1 MKPAPFDYVR
11 AMHTDQALELL
22 ASAGDESKLLAGG
35 QSLIPM
41 LNFRLARP
49 ALLID
54 IGRIGELAYIT
65 RQDGTLRIGA
75 TTRQAQLERSK
86 LVGEGWPLLA
96 RAIGWVAHPQIRS
109 VGTVGGSVAHA
120 DPAAELPVACSV
132 LEARMTVAGRSGKRE
147 ISADDFFVTHLTS
160 AIEADEMLLEIAIPA
175 APDGAGQSFVEYSR
189 RHGDFA
195 LGGAAVVMPLDAE
208 GRCVGVRITLM
219 TAAPVPWRART
230 AEKLLEGSAPELA
243 MLSAAAEAA
252 ASEINPTGDIH
263 GGSSYR
269 KALARTLCL
278 QALTE
283 AAATATPPKAT
294 GMDQ

>member
-11 AMHTDQALELL
+11 ATHPDQALELL

-49 ALLID
+49 AVLID
-54 IGRIGELAYIT
+54 IGRLGELSYIN
-65 RQDGTLRIGA
+65 RQDGSLRIGA

-86 LVGEGWPLLA
+86 LVSAGWPLLA

-132 LEARMTVAGRSGKRE
+132 LEARMTVGSRSGQRE

-195 LGGAAVVMPLDAE
+195 LGGAAVVMPLNAE
-208 GRCVGVRITLM
+208 GRCAGVRITLM

-230 AEKLLEGSAPELA
+230 AEKLLEGELPDA
-243 MLSAAAEAA
+243 KQLAAAAEAA
-252 ASEINPTGDIH
+252 AAEISPTSDIH
-263 GGSSYR
+263 GGNSYR
-269 KALARTLCL
+269 KALAQTLCF

-283 AAATATPPKAT
+283 AAAMATPPGVTRVGK
-294 GMDQ
+294 